1 LLEEKIASQSRMLE
15 ETLTSLE
22 TTKTQKSEIAGDLQ
36 AQLKNEQ
43 NKLENALEELS
54 SLRSQEQQFKSL
66 EAQYKK
72 DSENEI
78 MVIPKFF
85 LQKKNLRSNLTI

>member
-1 LLEEKIASQSRMLE
+1 MLEEKIASQSRMLE